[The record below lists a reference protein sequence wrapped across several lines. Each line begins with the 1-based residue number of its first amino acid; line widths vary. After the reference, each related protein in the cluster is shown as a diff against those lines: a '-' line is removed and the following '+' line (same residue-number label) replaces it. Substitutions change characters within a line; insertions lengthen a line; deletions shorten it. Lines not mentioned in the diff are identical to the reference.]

1 MFIYMFFSMMIIH
14 LFVMPWVM
22 IDSPRDFRLSL
33 NGVYMATFGAATM
46 VLFEAF
52 IHPMSLSS
60 TGWLLTLALMIASAA
75 AVRWQIGI
83 DDKQYLQDMIPHHS
97 MAILTSR
104 ATLRRTKDPAVRG
117 LSEGILRSQISEII
131 TMKNM
136 LPR

>member
-22 IDSPRDFRLSL
+22 IDSPSDFRLSL
-33 NGVYMATFGAATM
+33 NGVYMATFGASVM

-52 IHPMSLSS
+52 IHPMSS
-60 TGWLLTLALMIASAA
+60 TGWLLTLGLMIASAA

-97 MAILTSR
+97 MAVLTSR
-104 ATLRRTKDPAVRG
+104 ARLRRTKDAAVRG